1 MPDANP
7 PPRAVRQA
15 QRRRPGTAVQR
26 QGLALRFALII
37 GDSRLAEA
45 LRVVCHQD
53 AVTVEFPETSVRIG
67 LSRLPSEEDH
77 GVVLH
82 CRASYRSGAPGPRG
96 TTRVW
101 QRVLTGRPGALHQ
114 REALLREIL
123 AARGR
128 APGRV
133 VARPNPASL
142 RYLAAAV

>member
-1 MPDANP
+1 MPDANTS
-7 PPRAVRQA
+7 PRAARQA
-15 QRRRPGTAVQR
+15 QRRQQGTAVRR
-26 QGLALRFALII
+26 QGEALRFALII

-67 LSRLPSEEDH
+67 LSRLLPGDNG

-82 CRASYRSGAPGPRG
+82 CRASYRSGDHTPRE
-96 TTRVW
+96 TTRLW

>member
-1 MPDANP
+1 MPDASTSFS
-7 PPRAVRQA
+7 AARQA
-15 QRRRPGTAVQR
+15 RQRRPGAAVQR
-26 QGLALRFALII
+26 KGLSLRFALII
-37 GDSRLAEA
+37 CDRRLADA
-45 LRVVCHQD
+45 LQVVCHQD
-53 AVTVEFPETSVRIG
+53 TVAAEFPETSVRIG
-67 LSRLPSEEDH
+67 LSRLLAEGND

-82 CRASYRSGAPGPRG
+82 CRASYRSGEPGAHV

-133 VARPNPASL
+133 VAHPNPASL